1 MEKKYYMTGEIAKI
15 TGISQKTIKN
25 YCTQGKIKS
34 EKTPITNYRRISRQ
48 NLVRF
53 LEENSIPLD
62 ILDGKSGKKVL
73 VTDDDKKI
81 VKLVTEY
88 LKNIDESFIIDTASN
103 GYEACIKAGVL
114 IPDIMILDLNMP
126 KVDGFE
132 VVRNIRTIEE
142 TKHARIII
150 CTGYASEENRKT
162 LEEFGVSLIIEKPV
176 KFEEFKKAVSMLTG
190 VEK

>member
-1 MEKKYYMTGEIAKI
+1 MEKKYYTTGEIAKI